1 MTIYWRRTIAGTAA
15 ALAVAVTLVYA
26 FWPRP
31 VPVDMATVERGDL
44 TVHIDAEGETRVRD
58 VYVVSAPIAG
68 RMLRIERKAGDVVT
82 AGKTLLARIQP
93 SAPTFLDARS
103 RRQAEAEVKAA
114 EAAML
119 LARAERD
126 RAAAEL
132 DYADA
137 ELERARALSSRGNI
151 SASNLDRAEM
161 EVKTRRAALATAGA
175 QLEVRRFELET
186 ARAALIEPAA
196 RLDEIG
202 TCCVDLPAPIDG
214 SVLRILTESEGV
226 VQAGTPLVEIGDP
239 RDLEIVVDLL
249 SSDAVK
255 VAPGAAV
262 LIGGWGGGQD
272 LKGTVR
278 RVEPFGFTKTSAL
291 GIDEQRVNV
300 IIDFDGDPE
309 QRAKLGHGFRVD
321 TRIEIWRGE
330 GLLTL
335 PVSAL
340 FREGDTWAVFA
351 VRDARAVLT
360 PVDIGQRNGR
370 RAEVLNGLQA
380 GDRVILHPSD
390 RIDDGIAV
398 EARP

>member
-1 MTIYWRRTIAGTAA
+1 
-15 ALAVAVTLVYA
+15 
-26 FWPRP
+26 
-31 VPVDMATVERGDL
+31 
-44 TVHIDAEGETRVRD
+44 
-58 VYVVSAPIAG
+58 
-68 RMLRIERKAGDVVT
+68 
-82 AGKTLLARIQP
+82 
-93 SAPTFLDARS
+93 
-103 RRQAEAEVKAA
+103 
-114 EAAML
+114 
-119 LARAERD
+119 
-126 RAAAEL
+126 
-132 DYADA
+132 
-137 ELERARALSSRGNI
+137 
-151 SASNLDRAEM
+151 
-161 EVKTRRAALATAGA
+161 
-175 QLEVRRFELET
+175 
-186 ARAALIEPAA
+186 
-196 RLDEIG
+196 
-202 TCCVDLPAPIDG
+202 
-214 SVLRILTESEGV
+214 
-226 VQAGTPLVEIGDP
+226 
-239 RDLEIVVDLL
+239 
-249 SSDAVK
+249 
-255 VAPGAAV
+255 V